1 MRIRT
6 IKPSFWLNDELAE
19 LKPITRLLFI
29 ALWGLADVR
38 GRLADRPKRIKVE
51 AFPYDNVD
59 VDECLSDLARAG
71 FVLRY
76 KVNGSGVIQVLN
88 FEKHQRI
95 SGKEG
100 ETDSEFPEYDRD
112 KHGEALGKQ
121 RGSTGEA
128 PGKHWGSA
136 REAPGIPGREGKG
149 REWNRKGKDSAS
161 GSLTIPVS
169 LASPEF
175 QQAWEG
181 WVAVRS
187 GMKKPGNWS
196 TMFQSQLD
204 WLAQYDTKTAIGI
217 LSNSTRNG
225 YQGLFEPKPNAH
237 SSNTT
242 PGNPRKNFTES
253 ADNARARVAQLES
266 PGHDD
271 WPDLPPSVDQP
282 GLAHPTL
289 PDGLPPSQGEKDGG
303 LGLQICP

>member
-51 AFPYDNVD
+51 AFPYDNID

-76 KVNGSGVIQVLN
+76 KVDGSGVIQVLN

-121 RGSTGEA
+121 SGRTGEA
-128 PGKHWGSA
+128 PGKHPGSQ
-136 REAPGIPGREGKG
+136 EGKG
-149 REWNRKGKDSAS
+149 REGNRKGKDNAS
-161 GSLTIPVS
+161 GSLSIPAS

-175 QQAWEG
+175 QKAWDA
-181 WVAVRS
+181 WVAIRS
-187 GMKKPGNWS
+187 GMKKPGDWS
-196 TMFQSQLD
+196 TLFQSQLD
-204 WLAQYDTKTAIGI
+204 WLAQYDVKTAIGI

-225 YQGLFEPKPNAH
+225 YQGLFDPKPNAH
-237 SSNTT
+237 ASNTT
-242 PGNPRKNFTES
+242 PSSPRKNFTES
-253 ADNARARVAQLES
+253 ADNARARIAELES
-266 PGHDD
+266 NPDRSWGDGIDMPVGAPG
-271 WPDLPPSVDQP
+271 V
-282 GLAHPTL
+282 A
-289 PDGLPPSQGEKDGG
+289 
-303 LGLQICP
+303 